1 MNLVK
6 HKVIHKKLGIGIIL
20 EQDNNYI
27 TVEFSSDKAIF
38 QYPKAFEGILIVEDE
53 ELQEVIL
60 QEIQKVKTSE
70 ERSRKD
76 VERVRP
82 VKKTITDD
90 TVMNERIVLNRANKM
105 DLNKIISPNTNF
117 EESNVSNYSN
127 QKVKRD
133 NGSKIKQQ
141 LEQKGVKHLIHF
153 TRIGNLQS
161 ILQNGLVPVSDQ
173 HRLKIESER
182 NDEKRLDGQHDCTS
196 CSVEFPNDYLFS
208 AFRKHKY
215 PDTDWVIL
223 KLDKDILFST
233 NNYAYYCYTNAAHVL
248 PKTKNKI
255 DLCTVDAFNYM
266 YNNIVVAK
274 DRSIERSIQN
284 LNSSMPT
291 DSQAEILIGGIIDK
305 KYIASII
312 FEDHRHIESYKST
325 YGSDLLDT
333 YYYEVAPYFFGFRND
348 LIL

>member
-1 MNLVK
+1 MNLINQNVK
-6 HKVIHKKLGIGIIL
+6 HNKYGIGKII
-20 EQDNNYI
+20 EQCTTRI
-27 TVEFSSDKAIF
+27 TIEFPSKTAKFD
-38 QYPKAFEGILIVEDE
+38 YPSAFEKSLIVEDE
-53 ELQEVIL
+53 KLHELLIMEIKNHDTVTDDKLVSKRINKL
-60 QEIQKVKTSE
+60 DLTKIVRSNVNKDEPYLRNIYIQKV
-70 ERSRKD
+70 RKD
-76 VERVRP
+76 N
-82 VKKTITDD
+82 D
-90 TVMNERIVLNRANKM
+90 
-105 DLNKIISPNTNF
+105 
-117 EESNVSNYSN
+117 
-127 QKVKRD
+127 
-133 NGSKIKQQ
+133 SKIKQQ

-161 ILQNGLVPVSDQ
+161 ILQNGLVPVSGQ